1 MARPQKRQL
10 PVLGAA
16 VACAASPQGQKSRK
30 SRKLNEPASVEP
42 VVPKSEHVQKL
53 ERAAGSLR
61 PGLPKGG
68 LLPCRAP
75 ERRKIT
81 THLRAGVEQGGST
94 QVLYVSGMPGT
105 GKTAIV
111 LEALDKLKSQSAYT
125 LVHVNAMRLGAPV
138 QVFREIA
145 DQLQCETNNNEACSD
160 LTEFFQAR
168 KAEDPVVVLLID
180 EVDCLVT
187 PTQAV
192 LYKVFDW
199 LGMPNARL
207 VLAAISNTMDLPE
220 RLLPRVASRFD
231 IERVDFTPYNRDQ
244 IMEIL
249 CSRLKGQ
256 NSLGAFGDADS
267 ACGLAPLRL
276 CAARVAAASGD
287 VRKALQVCRR
297 AVETRLQT
305 ARKDASNEGPVTI
318 ADLTAAEKELIFAN
332 PNAQAILGISI
343 KARRFLS
350 AMVIE
355 LRRKDSDVV
364 VFKKVV
370 SRFAKLLA
378 IVENRSE
385 RGEVAGERTTI
396 AEINEMY
403 DAAEQL
409 VLKLEAMNIL
419 KKEAELISST
429 ESACG
434 GPILSL
440 GSLDIEDLSNTLL
453 KVEDD
458 PTLRELIEGGVQ
470 PGAEAARIFKHVD

>member
-1 MARPQKRQL
+1 M
-10 PVLGAA
+10 
-16 VACAASPQGQKSRK
+16 
-30 SRKLNEPASVEP
+30 
-42 VVPKSEHVQKL
+42 
-53 ERAAGSLR
+53 
-61 PGLPKGG
+61 
-68 LLPCRAP
+68 
-75 ERRKIT
+75 
-81 THLRAGVEQGGST
+81 

-111 LEALDKLKSQSAYT
+111 LEALDKLKSQSQFS
-125 LVHVNAMRLGAPV
+125 LVHVNAMRLGSPV

-160 LTEFFQAR
+160 LTEFFQGR

-192 LYKVFDW
+192 LYKLFDW

-256 NSLGAFGDADS
+256 NSLGAFGNADS

-297 AVETRLQT
+297 AVETRLQI
-305 ARKDASNEGPVTI
+305 ARKDASDEGPVTI
-318 ADLTAAEKELIFAN
+318 ADLTASEKELIFAN
-332 PNAQAILGISI
+332 PNAQAVLGISI

-378 IVENRSE
+378 IVNVDHE
-385 RGEVAGERTTI
+385 RGDAGEQTTI

-403 DAAEQL
+403 DAAEHL
-409 VLKLEAMNIL
+409 VETLEAMSIL
-419 KKEAELISST
+419 KKEADLISST

-453 KVEDD
+453 KVEED

-470 PGAEAARIFKHVD
+470 PGTEAVRIFKHVD

>member
-1 MARPQKRQL
+1 M
-10 PVLGAA
+10 
-16 VACAASPQGQKSRK
+16 
-30 SRKLNEPASVEP
+30 
-42 VVPKSEHVQKL
+42 
-53 ERAAGSLR
+53 
-61 PGLPKGG
+61 
-68 LLPCRAP
+68 
-75 ERRKIT
+75 
-81 THLRAGVEQGGST
+81 

-111 LEALDKLKSQSAYT
+111 LEALDKLKSQSQFS
-125 LVHVNAMRLGAPV
+125 LVHVNAMRLGSPV

-160 LTEFFQAR
+160 LTEFFQGR

-192 LYKVFDW
+192 LYKLFDW

-256 NSLGAFGDADS
+256 NSFGAFGNADS

-297 AVETRLQT
+297 AVETRLQI
-305 ARKDASNEGPVTI
+305 ARKDASDEGPVTI
-318 ADLTAAEKELIFAN
+318 ADLTASEKELIFAN
-332 PNAQAILGISI
+332 PNAQAVLGISI

-378 IVENRSE
+378 IVNVDHE
-385 RGEVAGERTTI
+385 RGDAGEQTTI

-403 DAAEQL
+403 DAAEHL
-409 VLKLEAMNIL
+409 VETLEAMSIL
-419 KKEAELISST
+419 KKEADLISST

-453 KVEDD
+453 KVEED

-470 PGAEAARIFKHVD
+470 PGTEAVRIFKHVD

>member
-1 MARPQKRQL
+1 M
-10 PVLGAA
+10 
-16 VACAASPQGQKSRK
+16 
-30 SRKLNEPASVEP
+30 
-42 VVPKSEHVQKL
+42 
-53 ERAAGSLR
+53 
-61 PGLPKGG
+61 
-68 LLPCRAP
+68 
-75 ERRKIT
+75 
-81 THLRAGVEQGGST
+81 

-111 LEALDKLKSQSAYT
+111 LEALDKLKSQSQFS
-125 LVHVNAMRLGAPV
+125 LVHVNAMRLGSPV

-192 LYKVFDW
+192 LYKLFDW

-256 NSLGAFGDADS
+256 NSLGAFGNADS

-297 AVETRLQT
+297 AVETRLQI
-305 ARKDASNEGPVTI
+305 ARKDASDEGPVTI
-318 ADLTAAEKELIFAN
+318 ADLTASEKELIFAN
-332 PNAQAILGISI
+332 PNAQAVLGISI

-378 IVENRSE
+378 IVNVDHE
-385 RGEVAGERTTI
+385 RGDAGEQTTI

-403 DAAEQL
+403 DAAEHL
-409 VLKLEAMNIL
+409 VETLEAMSIL
-419 KKEAELISST
+419 KKEADLISST

-453 KVEDD
+453 KVEED

-470 PGAEAARIFKHVD
+470 PGTEAVRIFKHVD